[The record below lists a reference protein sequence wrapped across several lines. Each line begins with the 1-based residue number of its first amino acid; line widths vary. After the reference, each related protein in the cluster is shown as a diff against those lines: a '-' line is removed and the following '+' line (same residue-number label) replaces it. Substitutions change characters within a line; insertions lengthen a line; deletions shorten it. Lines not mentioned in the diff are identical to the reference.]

1 MRASVAEPGDP
12 DPRLS
17 TGAQVRTAAVRNHPG
32 CGVTMSVVAGFT
44 AQDWVTSWTFSPFGV
59 VVAALLAG
67 GYAVSWTAARRAG
80 VHWPIWKVLSY
91 LVLGIFPL
99 LYVTCGPIGVWR
111 TTFFWM
117 FGAQMAVLSAVTPTG
132 LALGDPV
139 GLCAAAFG
147 PDTALHRLLRG
158 GVSRM
163 LMFPF
168 VGSVLSMASIMVIFL
183 TGYGQAATRSDAVG
197 ILADVHVLIVGMLVV
212 LPLITEELLPGW
224 AGPGVRTF
232 LSIVDGLLDAIPGI
246 LVMTSTRILA
256 PDFPG
261 FSAGAAPLR
270 DGLTQILD
278 QKYTGGALLAIAE
291 VIGIPL
297 MGATFV
303 DWVRSDEDKAR
314 EADARLDAE
323 EVASGTEPGLSPE
336 PVTDQP
342 WWLQDPRFADR
353 FHTSG
358 GDG

>member
-1 MRASVAEPGDP
+1 MA
-12 DPRLS
+12 
-17 TGAQVRTAAVRNHPG
+17 H
-32 CGVTMSVVAGFT
+32 VAGFT

-59 VVAALLAG
+59 IVAALLAG
-67 GYAVSWTAARRAG
+67 GYAVLWAAARRDG
-80 VHWPIWKVLSY
+80 TRWPIWKVGAY
-91 LVLGIFPL
+91 LVLGVFPL

-117 FGAQMAVLSAVTPTG
+117 FGAQMAILSAVTPTG
-132 LALGDPV
+132 LALGDPI
-139 GLCAAAFG
+139 GLYTAACG
-147 PDTALHRLLRG
+147 PDTRLHRLLHGRIAR
-158 GVSRM
+158 V

-168 VGSVLSMASIMVIFL
+168 AGSVLSMASIMVIFL
-183 TGYGQAATRSDAVG
+183 TGYGQAATRSDAIG
-197 ILADVHVLIVGMLVV
+197 ILADLHVLIVGMLVV
-212 LPLITEELLPGW
+212 LPLITEDLLPGW

-256 PDFPG
+256 PGFPG
-261 FSAGAAPLR
+261 FAAAAAPLR

-303 DWVRSDEDKAR
+303 DWVRSDEDQAR
-314 EADARLDAE
+314 EADARLDAQE
-323 EVASGTEPGLSPE
+323 GAAEPGLSPE

-342 WWLQDPRFADR
+342 WWLQDPRLADR
-353 FHTSG
+353 FGPSRH
-358 GDG
+358 DD